1 VVLAIP
7 AAAGAYQRT
16 GFGSGAAKPY
26 FDIRAGLPTSA
37 AVPVAPSV
45 KTSQRKLARSLGHD
59 AIVQTDP
66 LTGTVHMLQDLGA
79 PLTGASAADPRDRA
93 WSYVRDNVR
102 ALGLDSGDLSSFA
115 LASRSMTP
123 GGLTSL
129 RWKESYRGIPAFDN
143 DLRVNV
149 DRLGRIINVLGS
161 PLHNLTLD
169 SIAPR
174 LSATQALDAL
184 MRNVGLRRNV
194 HVTSGPSGV
203 RQVTDF
209 STGDFARLV
218 VFGGAGAPRLAWH
231 LTYAASS
238 VANYDAVIDADT
250 GQLLYRQNLTKF
262 ASAAHVW
269 TNYPGAANGGS
280 VAAVDL
286 DAATTASP
294 TGYLN
299 PAATTLTG
307 PNVHAF
313 SDVNDNDI
321 ADSGEEINNS
331 STTNFDWPFTDFTG
345 TATNGQCSAS
355 AQCSW
360 NGDLD
365 MGGAFTAPTSW
376 QTNRKQNGV
385 QAFWFANNFHD
396 HLASSPID
404 FVAPQNFEGNDLLL
418 LNADDGADTGG
429 DGGPDLNHLDN
440 ANMTTRPVGLSPK
453 MQMYLFNFDLPAGA
467 PFRDINGGDDGRI
480 LYHEYTHGLSG
491 RLITNSDGS
500 EAVSSPEAGAMGE
513 AWSDW
518 YAMDY
523 LVRTGDE
530 TDTATAGEISMGKY
544 TDATP
549 NTIRTQPL
557 DCPVGAAAGPCPGGP
572 GGYTFGDFGQVIGIP
587 EVHADGEIWSETL
600 WDLRTAL
607 IAQQGSESGGSDLA
621 EQLVTDGMRLS
632 PPEPSYLDE
641 RNAILGAVLNDVA
654 PADRATVTNLVW
666 TVFRNRGMG
675 FFAGAAD
682 GSDIAPVEDFTAPPA
697 PGGPT
702 GTISGTVTS
711 ADTGLPVSGLSVGIG
726 GLAIN
731 PSPVGPLA
739 GTTDA
744 SGHYSFSN
752 VPVGTYGKL
761 VAFTSAG
768 FDQDAATHVPVS
780 SGGNT
785 VENFAIHRDWAAS
798 KGGANITQVS
808 DNTGADFGCGVDQLI
823 DQTQG
828 IGWSAFNPASADPSN
843 PHHGNPTVT
852 IQLPQAINVRA
863 FLADPGN
870 TCGDGASSTTKGYRI
885 ETSSN
890 GAAFTVA
897 SQGNFAP
904 ADAHRLNQLTP
915 TGGTTGVRFV
925 RLTLLSPQNGG
936 PGFDGADFID
946 FTELEVLG
954 GPPNVPP
961 SGSLAASPSTV
972 GPGGTVHFDAS
983 SFHDP
988 DSLIT
993 GYSWDFDGNGTTD
1006 ATTPGP
1012 AIDHV
1017 YPSVGKFAAKVTAN
1031 DFVGGGGSASAG
1043 VTVTKKPI
1051 VSIASKG
1058 RHGKLTLTI
1067 TCSAP
1072 CRATATA
1079 TISKKLRK
1087 RYHLHSRTVAKR
1099 SIRLTKAGK
1108 KRVTLTITKKVRK
1121 TLKRRHVKTLAV
1133 SVRLVVTDSI
1143 GARATKTRHARIRL

>member
-1 VVLAIP
+1 VAIP

-16 GFGSGAAKPY
+16 GIGSGAAKPY

-45 KTSQRKLARSLGHD
+45 RSSQRRLARSLGRD
-59 AIVQTDP
+59 AVVQTDP
-66 LTGTVHMLQDLGA
+66 LTGTVHTLQDLGA
-79 PLTGASAADPRDRA
+79 PLTGPSAADPRDRA
-93 WSYVRDNVR
+93 WGYVRDNVR
-102 ALGLDSGDLSSFA
+102 ALGLDSGDLSAFT
-115 LASRSMTP
+115 LASRSMTR

-129 RWKESYRGIPAFDN
+129 RWKESYRGVPAFDN

-161 PLHNLTLD
+161 PLHDLTLQ

-184 MRNVGLRRNV
+184 MRNVGVRRNV
-194 HVTSGPSGV
+194 RVTSGPSGV
-203 RQVTDF
+203 RRVTDF

-231 LTYAASS
+231 VTYAASS

-262 ASAAHVW
+262 ASNASVW
-269 TNYPGAANGGS
+269 ENYPGASSGGT
-280 VAAVDL
+280 AGTVDL
-286 DAATTASP
+286 

-299 PAATTLTG
+299 PSATTLSG

-313 SDVNDNDI
+313 SDVNDDDI
-321 ADSGEEINNS
+321 AQASEEVNHSSG
-331 STTNFDWPFTDFTG
+331 TDFNYPFSDFNA
-345 TATNGQCSAS
+345 TATDGHCA
-355 AQCSW
+355 ATALCSW
-360 NGDLD
+360 DGDLL
-365 MGGAFTAPTSW
+365 GNGSFANPTSW
-376 QTNRKQNGV
+376 QTNRQQNAV
-385 QAFWFANNFHD
+385 QTFWFANNFHD
-396 HLASSPID
+396 HLAGSPIN
-404 FVAPQNFEGNDLLL
+404 FVSPQNFEGNDALL
-418 LNADDGADTGG
+418 LNADDGASTGS
-429 DGGPDLNHLDN
+429 DDGPDANHLDN

-453 MQMYLFNFDLPAGA
+453 MQMYLFNFDADAGA
-467 PFRDINGGDDGRI
+467 PFRDINGGDDARI

-491 RLITNSDGS
+491 RLITNDDGS

-523 LVRTGDE
+523 LVRHNLE
-530 TDTATAGEISMGKY
+530 TDTAAAGEINMGTY

-572 GGYTFGDFGQVIGIP
+572 GGYTFGDFGHVIGIP
-587 EVHADGEIWSETL
+587 EVHGDGEIWSETL
-600 WDLRTAL
+600 WDLRAAL
-607 IAQQGSESGGSDLA
+607 IAQQGSESAGSDLA
-621 EQLVTDGMRLS
+621 EQLVTDAMRLS

-641 RNAILGAVLNDVA
+641 RNAILGAVAADVA
-654 PADRATVTNLVW
+654 PADRTTITNLVW

-711 ADTGLPVSGLSVGIG
+711 ADTGLPVSGLTVGIG

-744 SGHYSFSN
+744 NGHYSFSN
-752 VPVGTYGKL
+752 VPAGNYGKL
-761 VAFTSAG
+761 VVYTAAG
-768 FDQDAATHVPVS
+768 FDQDTATHVPVS
-780 SGGNT
+780 SGANT

-798 KGGANITQVS
+798 KGGASITQVS
-808 DNTGADFGCGVDQLI
+808 DNTGADFGCGADQLI

-828 IGWSAFNPASADPSN
+828 IGWSAFNPTSADPGN
-843 PHHGNPTVT
+843 PHNGNPTVT

-870 TCGDGASSTTKGYRI
+870 TCGDGASSTTKGYKI
-885 ETSSN
+885 ETSTN
-890 GAAFTVA
+890 GVTFTVA

-925 RLTLLSPQNGG
+925 RLTLLSPQNAGS
-936 PGFDGADFID
+936 GFDGATFID

-954 GPPNVPP
+954 GPPNALP
-961 SGSLAASPSTV
+961 SGSLAASPSTI
-972 GPGGTVHFDAS
+972 GPGGTVHFNAS

-1006 ATTPGP
+1006 ATTAGP

-1017 YPSVGKFAAKVTAN
+1017 YPLVGKFAAKVTAN
-1031 DFVGGGGSASAG
+1031 DFVGGGGSASAT

-1051 VSIASKG
+1051 ISIASRGK
-1058 RHGKLTLTI
+1058 HGKLTLTI

-1099 SIRLTKAGK
+1099 SVRLTKAGK

-1121 TLKRRHVKTLAV
+1121 TLKRRHVKQLAV

-1143 GARATKTRHARIRL
+1143 GARATKTRHAKIRL